1 MCDGYGADMLDLVH
15 PDVVIDFRQAFGP
28 AHSWYGAQGVRMLID
43 EWAEAW
49 GNFHLEAQQ
58 FIEVGDA
65 IVVPVR
71 YSRAGLSAGH
81 DAEEEELTHVYRFRG
96 GLVVEWRV
104 FRDVRD
110 AFAVAERSG
119 SARYIH

>member
-1 MCDGYGADMLDLVH
+1 MLELVH
-15 PDVVIDFRQAFGP
+15 PDVVIDFREALGP
-28 AHSWYGAQGVRMLID
+28 AQSWYGAQGVRMLID

-49 GNFHLEAQQ
+49 GSSRLEALQ
-58 FIEVGDA
+58 FIEVGDC

-71 YSRAGLSAGH
+71 CSRVGVSAGG
-81 DAEEEELTHVYRFRG
+81 DVDEEELTHVYRFRG

-110 AFAVAERSG
+110 AFAVAEGSG
-119 SARYIH
+119 SDRYIH